1 MTNKLDLAWDT
12 FDFYTEEICDFE
24 AKHLANIRMIENFLN
39 QDSFPQLDQRKRL
52 KNTSLS
58 CIQVLM
64 VLYKKQ
70 LDALDELIVLNQDC
84 IDIPPEREIDL
95 GQLISLKNVTWTL
108 MHKIK
113 MQETEIKDVLS

>member
-113 MQETEIKDVLS
+113 MQEAEIKDVLS